1 MASSTPLV
9 QHQTTHV
16 ASCRLF
22 LLAVPETHRLEFSV
36 FAMIRKL
43 RFLSAFLIAGCIAAF
58 ANLLPYLRS
67 RGAYQYDGQ
76 EVAGFPYAFRRI
88 GGDCLPAICD
98 TYHFHPGYF
107 AADLGLALA
116 CAVAAGLIA
125 ASVGKGPRDVA

>member
-1 MASSTPLV
+1 M
-9 QHQTTHV
+9 
-16 ASCRLF
+16 
-22 LLAVPETHRLEFSV
+22 EISV

-43 RFLSAFLIAGCIAAF
+43 RFLSAFLTTGCIAAL
-58 ANLLPYLRS
+58 ADLLPYLRS

-98 TYHFHPGYF
+98 TYHFHPGHF

-116 CAVAAGLIA
+116 CAVAASLIA

>member
-1 MASSTPLV
+1 MSRML
-9 QHQTTHV
+9 
-16 ASCRLF
+16 
-22 LLAVPETHRLEFSV
+22 
-36 FAMIRKL
+36 K
-43 RFLSAFLIAGCIAAF
+43 FLSAFLITGCITAF

-116 CAVAAGLIA
+116 CAVAVGLIA
-125 ASVGKGPRDVA
+125 ASVGKGPRGVG

>member
-1 MASSTPLV
+1 MS
-9 QHQTTHV
+9 
-16 ASCRLF
+16 
-22 LLAVPETHRLEFSV
+22 
-36 FAMIRKL
+36 RKL
-43 RFLSAFLIAGCIAAF
+43 RFLSAFLITGCIAAF

-88 GGDCLPAICD
+88 GGDCLSSICN

-107 AADLGLALA
+107 AADLGLALE
-116 CAVAAGLIA
+116 CAMVAGLVA